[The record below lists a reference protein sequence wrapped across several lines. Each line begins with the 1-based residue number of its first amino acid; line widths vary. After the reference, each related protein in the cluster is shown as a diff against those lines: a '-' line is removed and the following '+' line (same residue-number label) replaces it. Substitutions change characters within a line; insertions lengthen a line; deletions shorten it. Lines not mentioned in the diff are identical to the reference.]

1 MLIRERLCRN
11 QIFLFEPNTLTLRI
25 YRTGGSGLIKSL
37 RNPLTG
43 NDGVNFQLECVIQ
56 LHYILLEV
64 GDSHGRKRSC
74 TNTY

>member
-1 MLIRERLCRN
+1 MPRTHLS
-11 QIFLFEPNTLTLRI
+11 TLSIKVTASQCI
-25 YRTGGSGLIKSL
+25 GAVDIGSIPIKSL

-64 GDSHGRKRSC
+64 GDSHGRKRSR